1 MDIPPFYIVL
11 VAGFPPLLWL
21 LLRTPA
27 VALGASVLL
36 YALTLYFD
44 WNIPAYPNGTW
55 AFNPFAWQ
63 LLFVF
68 GAWCALGGA
77 KRLAR
82 WLNSP
87 VVVSLAAAYLLF
99 AFTIAMSWH
108 FPRLAA
114 FIPRFVGDAIYP

>member
-1 MDIPPFYIVL
+1 MLLKLKPATLDILPFYIVFL
-11 VAGFPPLLWL
+11 AVFPPLLWL

-44 WNIPAYPNGTW
+44 WNIPAYPNGSW

-68 GAWCALGGA
+68 GPWCALVA
-77 KRLAR
+77 ATQL
-82 WLNSP
+82 SP
-87 VVVSLAAAYLLF
+87 SILSPITAASPIFY
-99 AFTIAMSWH
+99 S
-108 FPRLAA
+108 PS
-114 FIPRFVGDAIYP
+114 